1 MEYDDLLKNVKATLI
16 KAATEG
22 KNKGYALGIKQ
33 ATEIV
38 NKKVDEF
45 KVSLLAEL
53 NNLLNDAGSAEENS
67 SKETKNKEN

>member
-45 KVSLLAEL
+45 KESLLTEL
-53 NNLLNDAGSAEENS
+53 NNLLNNAGSVEEGS
-67 SKETKNKEN
+67 SKENKKEN

>member
-38 NKKVDEF
+38 NKKIDEF
-45 KVSLLAEL
+45 KESLLADL
-53 NNLLNDAGSAEENS
+53 NNLLNSTGSGEDDS
-67 SKETKNKEN
+67 SKENKKEN